1 MKVAVTEGNGKIK
14 LAEAPVPE
22 PSEYQCLCK
31 ILACATCTGT
41 DLKIINRKMAWA
53 KEYPGIL
60 GHESVGRVV
69 KVGAK
74 VRNIKEGD
82 LFLRPTAVYPGERLR
97 NYSSLIGG
105 FAEYGLVTDT
115 KALLE
120 DQPEAKPNHYTIY
133 QQKIP
138 SDVAIP
144 PTDATM
150 LITLKEIS
158 SFIANVGVKFNSSL
172 VILGAGAVAMSV
184 CFFTKLYG
192 AYPVVV
198 VSRRDEPLG
207 RIKKLGADFTVNN
220 QKEDIIARVKEIT
233 SNKGVNFVI
242 DAAGDSA
249 FVSGASQSLAP
260 NGKIALYAAGSS
272 SQDIVKY
279 SKSLSEKDFISVGPN
294 EEMAHQ
300 YLLDMVRLKIVALDT
315 FYSHRLPF
323 NRIEEGFELL
333 RKKEAFKIVFEMEE
347 KKG

>member
-1 MKVAVTEGNGKIK
+1 MKVAITEGNGKVK
-14 LAEAPVPE
+14 LVEASIPE
-22 PSEYQCLCK
+22 PDEYQCLCK
-31 ILACATCTGT
+31 ILACTTCTGT
-41 DLKIINRKMAWA
+41 DLKIMNGKMPWA

-82 LFLRPTAVYPGERLR
+82 IFLRPTAIYPGEKLG

-120 DQPEAKPNHYTIY
+120 DQPNVKPNYSTIY

-138 SDVAIP
+138 PEIDILPADVTI
-144 PTDATM
+144 

-158 SFIANVGVKFNSSL
+158 SFIVNVGVKFNSSL
-172 VILGAGAVAMSV
+172 VILGAGPVAMSI
-184 CFFTKLYG
+184 CFFAKLYG
-192 AYPVVV
+192 AYPVIVIG
-198 VSRRDEPLG
+198 RRDEPLA
-207 RIKKLGADFTVNN
+207 RIKKFGADFTINN
-220 QKEDIIARVKEIT
+220 QKENMVVRVEEIT
-233 SNKGVNFVI
+233 TGRGVNFII

-249 FVSGASQSLAP
+249 FVSEASQSLAP
-260 NGKIALYAAGSS
+260 NGKIALYATGSS
-272 SQDIVKY
+272 SQDIVKC
-279 SKSLSEKDFISVGPN
+279 SKTLSEKDFIAAGPS

-300 YLLDMVRLKIVALDT
+300 YLLDMVRLKIVPIDT

-323 NRIEEGFELL
+323 NKIEEGFELL
-333 RKKEAFKIVFEMEE
+333 KKKEAFKVVFEL
-347 KKG
+347 KADP